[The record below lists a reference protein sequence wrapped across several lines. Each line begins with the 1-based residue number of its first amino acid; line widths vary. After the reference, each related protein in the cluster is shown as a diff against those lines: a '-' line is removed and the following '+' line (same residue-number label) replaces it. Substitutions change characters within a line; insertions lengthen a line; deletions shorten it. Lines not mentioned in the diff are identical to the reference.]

1 MLFRKDIDPRCAYCQ
16 RGNELDEDRVLC
28 PKKGVVSKDWYC
40 KKYKYDIFKREPK
53 LHPTAPEFSKSDFEI

>member
-28 PKKGVVSKDWYC
+28 PKKGVVS
-40 KKYKYDIFKREPK
+40 P
-53 LHPTAPEFSKSDFEI
+53 SDHCRSPSGGSRRRWRSWISPN